1 MKIKKLPNGFGSIVY
16 LGASR
21 RSPWAAR
28 KSVKGK
34 YKYLGYFKTYEDAF
48 IFLLKYN
55 KKRGLTTFADEL
67 TFAEVYKLE
76 MEEHSSKIDADTVNG
91 YRTSFGYCIS
101 LHDKPF
107 CQITIFDLQGVIRA
121 LSKRGIGQP
130 SQKKVRQLFHNMY
143 KFAIKYGIIRVI
155 DDVSRFVDIDKHK
168 PKYIKKP
175 FNMRQLNRVRKLADD
190 NFHPLSDWA
199 KCIVMMCFAGTRPGE
214 FLAIKKADVKIRS
227 RFFMVR
233 DSKTS
238 AGQNRMVPISKKT
251 VAYFEHWLTTPGKTL
266 IADSEGNPC
275 TYKRFL
281 SYFKKVMQETR
292 CSHKPHE
299 CRHTCATW
307 LDDKGANKLSIKRI
321 LGHASQDVTDGV
333 YTHKDLRQLKKAI
346 DLL

>member
-16 LGASR
+16 LGANR
-21 RSPWAAR
+21 RKPWAAR
-28 KSVKGK
+28 KSINGK

-55 KKRGLTTFADEL
+55 KKQGLTSFAEEL

-76 MEEHSSKIDADTVNG
+76 MEEHSPKIDADTVNG
-91 YRTSFGYCIS
+91 YRTSFNYCAV

-107 CQITIFDLQGVIRA
+107 CQLTIFDLQGVIRA

-143 KFAIKYGIIRVI
+143 KFAIKYGIIRI
-155 DDVSRFVDIDKHK
+155 TDDISRFVDIDKHK

-175 FNMRQLNRVRKLADD
+175 FNMRQLNRVRKIADD
-190 NFHPLSDWA
+190 NTHPLSDWA
-199 KCIVMMCFAGTRPGE
+199 KTVVMMCYCGTRPGE
-214 FLAIKKADVKIRS
+214 FLAIKKADVKMRS

-251 VAYFEHWLTTPGKTL
+251 LAYFDHWLATPGKTL
-266 IADSEGNPC
+266 IADEEGKPY

-281 SYFKKVMQETR
+281 NSFKKTMAETR
-292 CSHKPHE
+292 CVHKPHE

-321 LGHASQDVTDGV
+321 LGNASHDVTDGV

-346 DLL
+346 DML